1 MRLPVLLFIVMLS
14 FTTVKVNAQ
23 VTPITYAQLQK
34 RINNPD
40 TLYIVNFWA
49 TWCGPCVKE
58 LPDFDKLQRTY
69 KNKPLKVVLV
79 SMDFQSKLK
88 TAVIPFVKKHPMLA
102 SVYFASRKSDQELID
117 EVDKDWSGALPAT
130 LVINTKKHIRKFYE
144 KDFTYTELNTIY
156 QTNKIIKQP

>member
-1 MRLPVLLFIVMLS
+1 MQRKVRVLIFLS
-14 FTTVKVNAQ
+14 LLITGFGVNAQ

-34 RINNPD
+34 RISNLD

-58 LPDFDKLQRTY
+58 LPDFDKLQSTY
-69 KNKPLKVVLV
+69 KDKPLKVLLV

-102 SVYFASRKSDQELID
+102 GVYFASRKSDQELID

-130 LVINTKKHIRKFYE
+130 LVMNTKKHIRKFYE
-144 KDFTYTELNTIY
+144 KNFTYTELNTIY
-156 QTNKIIKQP
+156 QTNK